1 MAKKK
6 SETSAAAEKEKK
18 ETKKAAKAVKEEKA
32 AAKKAAKKEEK
43 PKKAKAETVE
53 AVQAEAAKVEA
64 VQAEPAKPEP
74 AKAPSGKSPLAL
86 VIMDG
91 FGYRADRTGN
101 AIAAAKTP
109 NIDKLL
115 KTCPN
120 THIGASG
127 MDVGLPEGQMG
138 NSEVGH
144 TNIGAGRIVYQEL
157 TRITKSIQDG
167 DFFENE
173 AFMNAV
179 TNCQWNDST
188 LHIFGL
194 MSDGG
199 VHSHIDHICA
209 LLDLAKRNG
218 LWKVCVHCF
227 MDGRDTPPTSGI
239 TFVQKIKDKIDEI
252 GIGCIATVS
261 GRYYA
266 MDRDKRW
273 ERLEVAYN
281 AIVNGVGQHNPDPIA
296 AIQASYD
303 EGVTDEF
310 IVPVITT
317 DGAEIQTSD
326 SVIFANFRPDRARE
340 ITRAIV
346 DPDFDGFHRPKGALE
361 VDYICMAQYDAT
373 MPKVLV
379 AFKPEALTN
388 TFGEY
393 IADKGLTQLRI
404 AETEKYAHVTFFFNG
419 GVEKEYANEDRALI
433 KSPSVATYD
442 LKPEMSAYEVTDEV
456 VKRIESGRY
465 DVVILNFA
473 NCDMV
478 GHTGVFDAAVKA
490 VEAVDTCLGRVLDAL
505 LAQGGCALVTA
516 DHGNA
521 DQMLEDDG
529 VSPFTAHSTNPVPL
543 VLVGRDDVKALAE
556 GGVLADLAPTM
567 LDLLAL
573 PQPAEMTGRSL
584 LVR

>member
-91 FGYRADRTGN
+91 FGYRADSTGN